1 MNDQMNISMSPSPSE
16 STSFLQV
23 WMQALTKASEQTF
36 VRIANL
42 PNTKASVAYLWVFL
56 TSLVQIFF
64 LFLVQGSLVRQAL
77 VQQGYDIGVLGSGTE
92 TTLIAL
98 ICGTP
103 ILAVAS
109 VVFFAV
115 VVAIIQWVAR
125 MFGGR
130 GTFNQMAYAYAAIA
144 APFALLRTAL
154 ALLAV
159 IPYVGFCFGWIG
171 VLALLYVVI
180 LQVIAVKA
188 VNQFGWGQA
197 AGAFILPF
205 IVLCC
210 CFSVGLIGVM
220 QLIVPRIGDI
230 LTP

>member
-1 MNDQMNISMSPSPSE
+1 MDDQVNTPISPLPSE
-16 STSFLQV
+16 PSSFLQV
-23 WMQALTKASEQTF
+23 WIHALTKPSEQTF
-36 VRIANL
+36 AKIANL
-42 PNTKASVAYLWVFL
+42 PNTKTIVAYSWVFF

-64 LFLVQGSLVRQAL
+64 LFLVQGTLVRQML
-77 VQQGYDIGVLGSGTE
+77 QQQGFDMGGLGNGIE
-92 TTLIAL
+92 VTLITS
-98 ICGTP
+98 ICGAP
-103 ILAVAS
+103 IFAAAS
-109 VVFFAV
+109 VVFFAI
-115 VVAIIQWVAR
+115 VVAIIQWIAR

-144 APFALLRTAL
+144 APFALIRTVL
-154 ALLAV
+154 ALLTV

-171 VLALLYVVI
+171 ILALLYVVI

-197 AGAFILPF
+197 AGSFVVPF
-205 IVLCC
+205 IMLCC

-220 QLIVPRIGDI
+220 QMMGPRIGDI